1 MCNIPGVVGVC
12 PHRRLPLSFLFLFY
26 SSFFGLFGDQ
36 QQQEQQRETMLKS
49 KIGIEKFQ

>member
-36 QQQEQQRETMLKS
+36 QQRETMLKS